1 MMSHL
6 KRLIRDRRGVTAIEF
21 ALIAPAVILVYF
33 ATTQL
38 IVAMAAERRAS
49 HVASSIA
56 DLVAQNAT
64 MTVDQLTAIM
74 RVGPSIMEPFP
85 AATPDPLQM
94 RITSVVVNAT
104 TQKPTVTWSR
114 GDGMSALTPGTIV
127 SDFPAELL
135 VDTGGAF
142 VMGEVTYSFKPTLS
156 PAVLKSIFPPDGSW
170 KFDRK
175 FYLRPR
181 RGAEVLCSD
190 CPK

>member
-1 MMSHL
+1 MTSLL
-6 KRLIRDRRGVTAIEF
+6 KRLIRDRRGVTAVEF

-49 HVASSIA
+49 HTASSIA

-64 MTVDQLTAIM
+64 MTVEQLSAIM
-74 RVGPSIMEPFP
+74 RVGPSIMEPFEGT
-85 AATPDPLQM
+85 TPDPLQM

-104 TQKPTVTWSR
+104 TKQPTVTWSQ
-114 GDGMSALTPGTIV
+114 GDGMSALDVGTTV
-127 SDFPAELL
+127 SGFPAELL

-142 VMGEVTYSFKPTLS
+142 IMGEVSYSFKPTLS
-156 PAVLKSIFPPDGSW
+156 PAVLKSIFPPDGVW
-170 KFDRK
+170 KFERK